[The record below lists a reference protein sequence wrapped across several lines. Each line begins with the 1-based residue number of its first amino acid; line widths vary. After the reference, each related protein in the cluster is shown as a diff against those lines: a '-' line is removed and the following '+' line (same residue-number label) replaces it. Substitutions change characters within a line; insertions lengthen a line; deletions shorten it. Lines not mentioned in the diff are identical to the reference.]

1 MPAIDAEVRICCEDH
16 RIGKRFGHSHKAG
29 IGEAHGHVRV
39 FLQELKHWL
48 DVAIQVEGG
57 NQGTAADQRR
67 DSGHSAST
75 EKVDRLREY
84 SFAGAPG
91 WSVVGRLSHRPIVVG
106 VAAAK
111 QRY

>member
-29 IGEAHGHVRV
+29 IGEAHRHIRV

-48 DVAIQVEGG
+48 HVVVQMESG
-57 NQGTAADQRR
+57 NEGTAANQSG
-67 DSGHSAST
+67 DSGHPART
-75 EKVDRLREY
+75 EKVDGLGEDG
-84 SFAGAPG
+84 FAGAPG
-91 WSVVGRLSHRPIVVG
+91 WSVVRCLGHRPMVVG

-111 QRY
+111 QSY

>member
-1 MPAIDAEVRICCEDH
+1 MPAIDAEVGICCEDH

-29 IGEAHGHVRV
+29 IGEAHGRVRV

-48 DVAIQVEGG
+48 DVVVQVESG
-57 NQGTAADQRR
+57 NQGTAANQPS
-67 DSGHSAST
+67 DSGHPAST
-75 EKVDRLREY
+75 EKVYGLREDG
-84 SFAGAPG
+84 FAGAPG
-91 WSVVGRLSHRPIVVG
+91 WSVAGRLGHRPMVVG